1 MIASNSCVILIPL
14 YKSVS
19 SLSEGE
25 KLSIRRTNTIFS
37 AHDIIFIAPDSI
49 NVTEY
54 EVEFSNDLNFFLIP
68 DIHFDD
74 INSYSKLLMSS
85 FFYVY
90 FKQYDWMLI
99 CQPDVYVFK
108 NDLHQFTNQN
118 EYFFIGA
125 PVIDSQIKGWENQTW
140 VGNGGF
146 SLRRIKTCIDVTKRL
161 EKIKKISSF
170 LGVNNLMDKN
180 ILFLFFRVVIETF
193 SRINYNSFVTK
204 YLHEGPV
211 NEDVFWCLWVP
222 LIFKKNRPADIAT
235 ATKFSFETNPESLF
249 QRIGNL
255 PMGCH
260 AWEKYN
266 PEFWRN
272 YIK

>member
-1 MIASNSCVILIPL
+1 LNSCVILIPL

-19 SLSEGE
+19 FLSEGE
-25 KLSIRRTNTIFS
+25 KLSIRRSIKIFS
-37 AHDIIFIAPDSI
+37 ALDIIFIAPDST

-54 EVEFSNDLNFFLIP
+54 QVEFSNDLNFFLIP
-68 DIHFDD
+68 DVHLKD

-85 FFYVY
+85 FFYAY
-90 FKQYDWMLI
+90 FKKYDWMLI

-125 PVIDSQIKGWENQTW
+125 PVIDSHIKGWENQTW

-146 SLRRIKTCIDVTKRL
+146 SLRRIKTCIEVTKRL

-170 LGVNNLMDKN
+170 LGVYKLTGNN
-180 ILFLFFRVVIETF
+180 ILFLFFRVVIGSF
-193 SRINYNSFVTK
+193 SRINFNSFVTK
-204 YLHEGPV
+204 YLYDRPV

-222 LIFKKNRPADIAT
+222 SIFKKIRPADIAT
-235 ATKFSFETNPESLF
+235 ATKFSFEKNAESLF
-249 QRIGNL
+249 QRFGNL

-260 AWEKYN
+260 AWEKYE
-266 PEFWRN
+266 PKFWKN
-272 YIK
+272 YIIG